1 MALEKIKEQEEQL
14 KQIMIYAGRPG
25 LWSDWQNMYIRSNLE
40 STCHCLLAACLL
52 LSQHTQTTKTH
63 VSSLAHA
70 SFLSSPVHYA
80 ATAARDYLIRF
91 ELPSKSSFWS
101 LILDPPCCSL
111 LFLFLASSAII
122 CGADFSTFGDGS
134 TSIRRREDSISRLNF
149 VIACIF
155 RHSLVSFYQRN
166 ALSR

>member
-1 MALEKIKEQEEQL
+1 
-14 KQIMIYAGRPG
+14 
-25 LWSDWQNMYIRSNLE
+25 MYIRSNLE

-91 ELPSKSSFWS
+91 ELPSEGP
-101 LILDPPCCSL
+101 LGSL
-111 LFLFLASSAII
+111 LTDAPGGFLLAFVAPV
-122 CGADFSTFGDGS
+122 CGSDLTALGDGPAC
-134 TSIRRREDSISRLNF
+134 IRRREDLISCLNF
-149 VIACIF
+149 SIAGVLRATF
-155 RHSLVSFYQRN
+155 TDLLRHGTSRDRHSGFS
-166 ALSR
+166 